1 MVARQ
6 KSIRRTP
13 KGKGSNDRPTKKGA
27 NMTGKGDPVRVVI
40 AKGCGKVMNNRR
52 KKTKEF

>member
-6 KSIRRTP
+6 KSIRRTT
-13 KGKGSNDRPTKKGA
+13 KGKGSNDRPKKSGA
-27 NMTGKGDPVRVVI
+27 NMTGKGDPVRVFI